1 MLTLKKLAA
10 AALVSTLAACAGD
23 GRGAADTAIDT
34 VSARE
39 RHDAIGQSS
48 LPGAVG
54 VSGALGASDSAAAR
68 NAALDS
74 VGDP

>member
-1 MLTLKKLAA
+1 MHALKTLAA
-10 AALVSTLAACAGD
+10 AALASTLAACAGD
-23 GRGAADTAIDT
+23 GGGAADSAIDT

-39 RHDAIGQSS
+39 RHEAIGQSS
-48 LPGAVG
+48 LPGAAG

-74 VGDP
+74 VGEP

>member
-1 MLTLKKLAA
+1 MHALKKLAV
-10 AALVSTLAACAGD
+10 AALVSTLAACADD
-23 GRGAADTAIDT
+23 GGSGADTGIDT

-39 RHDAIGQSS
+39 RHEAIGQSS
-48 LPGAVG
+48 LPGAAG